1 MGDWRDPCPWRIVE
15 DVGGAYALG
24 FFGGIIFATGKG
36 AWTAP
41 QGMKNRL
48 HGAWVNTRIR
58 APRYGVSFAAW
69 GLVYS
74 SCECSLIALR
84 QREDP
89 WNSITSGA
97 ITGAVLAARQ
107 GKGAMLV
114 SAVFGGLI
122 LAVIEGSMSV
132 MNRWQMQSMQQQQ
145 EEYMRKIQEHQRKQA
160 SEGRVGTGWG
170 GQRHEDAASSLGPS
184 ALGDSIDHER

>member
-24 FFGGIIFATGKG
+24 FFGGIIFASGKG
-36 AWTAP
+36 GWTAP
-41 QGMKNRL
+41 KGFQSRL

-69 GLVYS
+69 GFVYS
-74 SCECSLIALR
+74 SCECSMIALR

-89 WNSITSGA
+89 WNSIASGA
-97 ITGAVLAARQ
+97 ATGAVLAARQ

-114 SAVFGGLI
+114 SALFGGVI
-122 LAVIEGSMSV
+122 LAVIEGAMAV
-132 MNRWQMQSMQQQQ
+132 TNKYQIEGMQKQN
-145 EEYMRKIQEHQRKQA
+145 EEFQLKLEQKRKEAISQ
-160 SEGRVGTGWG
+160 GNVGTGWG
-170 GQRHEDAASSLGPS
+170 GVKHSDPGDEQGPS
-184 ALGDSIDHER
+184 ALGGSIDVER